1 VNDLTVVAETLPR
14 LIDRAAL
21 ALTSARTSAE
31 VLEAR
36 DMARVAYDAAKSAG
50 RMAKAKAA
58 HDEVIAAV
66 YRAQA
71 DAAVIE
77 ARAKVRLADEYDDA
91 QRRGEV
97 ATVGNPSIVGD
108 ANDRAT
114 AADLGL
120 RRDEIHDARKL
131 RDAEAAEPGKIEAAA
146 EALIARGEEPTK
158 AALRREVVGEPEAA
172 PSAPAEADPHA
183 KLRAEFRKMTR
194 EAQEDDWIGLRLSDA
209 EQKARIRKQ
218 TGEIADLKMRVKELA
233 ESSDLGPV
241 VSNLHA
247 QVARLKDARDEK
259 QTLLAKETRRANF
272 FEAEVAKL
280 RAQLENRVEVL

>member
-218 TGEIADLKMRVKELA
+218 TGEIADLKAKVKDLEADDKNAVIARQAKQIEHMKSEMFRANDAARVKTVA
-233 ESSDLGPV
+233 ARK
-241 VSNLHA
+241 A
-247 QVARLKDARDEK
+247 QDE
-259 QTLLAKETRRANF
+259 A
-272 FEAEVAKL
+272 AKL
-280 RAQLENRVEVL
+280 RKQVENQVIPL